1 MALISV
7 QGVHQDFG
15 DLPILKDAG
24 FQIEAGERIAL
35 VGRNG
40 SGKSTLIRLLAGEL
54 EPDDGRILRQAG
66 CTAARLT
73 QEVPEDVAGDLFE
86 VIAGGVGRAGD
97 LLAEYHRLSAEM
109 PGAEATDAGRQ
120 LAQLE
125 EVQHQLEAA
134 GGWHLHQRVEKVISR
149 LDLPSAGDFATLSGG
164 LKRRVLLAR
173 ALVAEPDL
181 LLLDEPTN
189 HLDVAAIE
197 WLESYLL
204 ERHAG
209 SLLFVTHDRAFL
221 RRLASRILEID
232 RGRLSDWPG
241 DWNRYLER
249 KRAALEVEAEQ
260 DVRLDKKLAREE
272 AWVRQGIKARRTR
285 DEGRVR
291 ALEKLREQRRA
302 RREVA
307 GTASLA
313 LHQGS
318 SSGKIVI
325 EAANVTHGFGGA
337 PVIEDFSTT
346 ILRGD
351 KVGILGPNGSG
362 KTTLLKI
369 LLREL
374 APELGSVRHGSR
386 LETVYFDQH
395 RQQLDDQLS
404 VADNV
409 AEGSDRFTVGGVS
422 RHVIGYLQEF
432 LFSPAQSRSPVR
444 NLSGGERNR
453 LLLARLFTRSFNLL
467 VMDEPTNDLDVE
479 TLALL
484 EQRLQDFS
492 GTLLLVSHDRELLD
506 NVVTSTLVLA
516 GDGRVEEYAG
526 GYHDWLRQRP
536 AAEPVPP
543 SKPRKADRP
552 PPKPR
557 PEQRPRKLSYREKQ
571 DLESLPGLIEDLER
585 EQAELH
591 ASMADPE
598 TYRRGDGTEITRAK
612 ERLTE
617 IERQLEAAYE
627 RWQELE
633 GRAS

>member
-7 QGVHQDFG
+7 QDVHLDFG
-15 DLPILKDAG
+15 DGPLLQDAG

-40 SGKSTLIRLLAGEL
+40 SGKSTLMKLLAEEL
-54 EPDDGRILRQAG
+54 VPDEGRILRQAG
-66 CTAARLT
+66 CRVARLT
-73 QEVPEDVAGDLFE
+73 QEVPDDVSGDLFD
-86 VIAGGVGRAGD
+86 VVAGGVGRAGD

-109 PGAEATDAGRQ
+109 GGSERQ
-120 LAQLE
+120 LARLE
-125 EVQHQLEAA
+125 EVQHELEAA
-134 GGWHLHQRVEKVISR
+134 GGWHLHQQVETVISR
-149 LDLPSAGDFATLSGG
+149 LGLPSAGDFETLSGG

-173 ALVAEPDL
+173 ALAGEPDL

-189 HLDVAAIE
+189 HLDVEAIE
-197 WLESYLL
+197 WLESYLK

-221 RRLASRILEID
+221 RRLASRILELD
-232 RGRLSDWPG
+232 RGRLTDWPG
-241 DWNRYLER
+241 DWDRYRER
-249 KRAALEVEAEQ
+249 KRAALEVEAEHN
-260 DVRLDKKLAREE
+260 VRLDKKLAHEE

-291 ALEKLREQRRA
+291 ALERLREERRA
-302 RREVA
+302 RREVT
-307 GTASLA
+307 GRASLA
-313 LHQGS
+313 LHQAEL
-318 SSGKIVI
+318 SGKIVI
-325 EAANVTHGFGGA
+325 EATGVSHGYGGA
-337 PVIEDFSTT
+337 PVIEGFSTK

-374 APELGSVRHGSR
+374 APEHGLVHHGTR

-395 RQQLDDQLS
+395 RQQLDDELS

-409 AEGSDRFTVGGVS
+409 AEGSERFDVGGKS

-432 LFSPAQSRSPVR
+432 LFSPEQSRAPVR

-479 TLALL
+479 TLELL
-484 EQRLQDFS
+484 ERRLQDYR

-506 NVVTSTLVLA
+506 NVVTSTLVMAA
-516 GDGRVEEYAG
+516 GGRPRPGRVEAYAG
-526 GYHDWLRQRP
+526 GYDDWLRQRP
-536 AAEPVPP
+536 AAAPEERQARPAE
-543 SKPRKADRP
+543 KPAP
-552 PPKPR
+552 EPR
-557 PEQRPRKLSYREKQ
+557 PRQGPRKLSYREKQ
-571 DLESLPGLIEDLER
+571 DLESLPGTIEELER

-598 TYRRGDGTEITRAK
+598 TYRRGDGAEINRAR
-612 ERLTE
+612 ERLAE
-617 IERQLEAAYE
+617 IEQQLEAAYE

-633 GRAS
+633 SRAS